1 MEYHSRLGC
10 LTPSLF
16 ETNPRIQSLDKGF
29 YSFFPFPRIKI
40 ESSKIDDSNQLMV

>member
-1 MEYHSRLGC
+1 MLRVLA
-10 LTPSLF
+10 PSLRI
-16 ETNPRIQSLDKGF
+16 TNPRIQSLDKGF